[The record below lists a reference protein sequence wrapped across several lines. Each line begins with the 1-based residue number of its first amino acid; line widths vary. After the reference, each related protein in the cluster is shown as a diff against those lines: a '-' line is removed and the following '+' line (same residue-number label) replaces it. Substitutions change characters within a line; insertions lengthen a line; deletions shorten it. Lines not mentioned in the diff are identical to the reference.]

1 MLLKVWIKK
10 QRMKVRKA
18 EIADIDALEVIASKS
33 YKKMEFQ
40 GEYDSDYFKKILKG
54 QIESDDYIILK
65 CVDNNV
71 IVGGLFAMLIPEM
84 YSPTT
89 NLIYQFAMQADPDLN
104 KVKQGRILLS
114 LIYKLE
120 YMAFMFDTNEIAF
133 SVDKKYDLSKYY
145 DRNGYT
151 LTEKKYS
158 RRLK

>member
-10 QRMKVRKA
+10 PRMKVRRA
-18 EIADIDALEVIASKS
+18 EIADIDRLEVIASKS

-40 GEYDSDYFKKILKG
+40 GAYDSDYFKKTLKA

-65 CVDNNV
+65 CVYNNV
-71 IVGGLFAMLIPEM
+71 IVGGLFAMILPEM

-104 KVKQGRILLS
+104 KVKQGRIVLS

-120 YMAFMFDTNEIAF
+120 YIAFMLEVNEIAF

-151 LTEKKYS
+151 LAEKKYS